1 MHTDLRR
8 TTRWAALALVAASLP
23 VLAGAGPGAS
33 ATPAEPTPDL
43 LSTTGGG
50 SLDVDLI
57 EGLDVRDDL
66 TFNVAPGTDIVGT
79 LDDHTTHDAY
89 DSWTGSLADGG
100 FFTLVRAGSALRVHV
115 ASSSGTYD
123 ITQGK
128 GTSAKVD
135 EVVVDDAVEADH
147 GSDARVPP
155 TSPDRARRS
164 AGAPPVAGDSGAV
177 VDMLIAFT
185 PQAAAE
191 LGGVPQAVATA
202 GTVVEQTNII
212 FANSQIPTRV
222 RLVASAITVQNQLST
237 VLDTELDA
245 LTSKV
250 DGVYDELHTLR
261 EQYHADQVSLMGSS
275 ATGQACGLG
284 WLGGAEN
291 YAFTATEVRCLDNYT
306 VTHELGHNLAA
317 DHDRYPGVTN
327 AGRTP
332 DAAGLVNPAAGWN
345 TIMGYYNACTAAGV
359 YCTRIPYFSNPA
371 VLYNGAPTGTPT
383 ANNARVITAYAPT
396 VANFRQEQIT
406 PGALSYSG
414 YARHKSTLSV
424 ATTAWSPSNV
434 AVGYQWYLDGQ
445 PIAGATGTTLTSRA
459 SYIGHTLSVGVTG
472 SAPYYPAVGVSS
484 APVTVAK
491 AQFRTKRPVLKGTP
505 RVGRVLK
512 VKLKKIKPKKKVK
525 IRYTWYRDGKRIKGA
540 KGRTY
545 RVRRQDRKDKIS
557 CVVKLKK
564 KNYQTAKLKTRKRK
578 IKR

>member
-8 TTRWAALALVAASLP
+8 TTRWAALALITATLP
-23 VLAGAGPGAS
+23 VLAGPGAS

-50 SLDVDLI
+50 SLDVDLV
-57 EGLDVRDDL
+57 EGLDAGDDL
-66 TFNVAPGTDIVGT
+66 TFNVAPDVDIVGT

-123 ITQGK
+123 ITQDK
-128 GTSAKVD
+128 GTPARVD
-135 EVVVDDAVEADH
+135 EVVPAELDETTDH
-147 GSDARVPP
+147 RSDALTPP
-155 TSPDRARRS
+155 TSADSRRP
-164 AGAPPVAGDSGAV
+164 GNTPPATGDSGAV
-177 VDMLIAFT
+177 IDMLIAFT
-185 PQAAAE
+185 PQAVAE
-191 LGGVPQAVATA
+191 LGGVPQAQAVAA
-202 GTVVEQTNII
+202 TVVEQTNII
-212 FANSQIPTRV
+212 FTNSQIPTQV
-222 RLVASAITVQNQLST
+222 RLAATTVTVQNQVSGDLYA
-237 VLDTELDA
+237 ELDA

-250 DGVYDELHTLR
+250 DGIYDELHTLR
-261 EQYHADQVSLMGSS
+261 EQFHADQVSLVGAS
-275 ATGQACGLG
+275 ATGTACGLG
-284 WLGGAEN
+284 WLGGPESL
-291 YAFTATEVRCLDNYT
+291 AFTATEIRCLSIYT
-306 VTHELGHNLAA
+306 VTHELGHNLSAE
-317 DHDRYPGVTN
+317 HDVYPSVARSN
-327 AGRTP
+327 RVP
-332 DAAGLVNPAAGWN
+332 DAAGLVNLAAQWR
-345 TIMGYYNACTAAGV
+345 TVMAYVDACTSAGLT
-359 YCTRIPYFSNPA
+359 CNRIPYFSNPNVA
-371 VLYNGAPTGTPT
+371 YNGAPTGTPT

-459 SYIGHTLSVGVTG
+459 SYIGHTLSVAVTG

-525 IRYTWYRDGKRIKGA
+525 IRYTWFRDGKRIKGA

-564 KNYQTAKLKTRKRK
+564 KNYQTTELKTRKRK